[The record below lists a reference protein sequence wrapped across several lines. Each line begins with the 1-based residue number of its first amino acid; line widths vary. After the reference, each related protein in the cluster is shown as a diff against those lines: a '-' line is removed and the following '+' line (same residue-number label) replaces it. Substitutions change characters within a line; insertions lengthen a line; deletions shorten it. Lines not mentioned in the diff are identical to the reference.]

1 LQILQLFLISYPF
14 WGIKLIAYASLYN
27 QLQILQI
34 KELLMQNSII
44 NGLFVVVAW
53 PYEKI
58 KIMKTTNIHHEI
70 LFFTGTSLASRQLAD
85 TKENS
90 NGKTY
95 SAIEELEKACW
106 NGIIHEMFPEI
117 LSSFYPKCQSF
128 LWHVLTGKNF
138 LYINIGPNPVTAEHD
153 TSIDPYFFM
162 MTVSEN

>member
-1 LQILQLFLISYPF
+1 
-14 WGIKLIAYASLYN
+14 
-27 QLQILQI
+27 
-34 KELLMQNSII
+34 
-44 NGLFVVVAW
+44 VVVAW
-53 PYEKI
+53 LYEKI
-58 KIMKTTNIHHEI
+58 KVMKTQSNHHEI

-85 TKENS
+85 TRENS
-90 NGKTY
+90 NGRTF

-117 LSSFYPKCQSF
+117 LSSFYPRCQSF
-128 LWHVLTGKNF
+128 LWHVLAGKNF